1 MWFVFILPVLIWDK
15 GLVLVITLFPL
26 LRTEHVSRHSRLCY
40 RIAECTQL
48 FRVLSKPQGKHMGT
62 PEDRVHK
69 AISLVRDCSLQP
81 PNLPSINIH

>member
-26 LRTEHVSRHSRLCY
+26 LGTEHISRHSRLCY
-40 RIAECTQL
+40 RIAEFTQL

-62 PEDRVHK
+62 PED
-69 AISLVRDCSLQP
+69 
-81 PNLPSINIH
+81 